1 MKNEVWSYEQG
12 VRLRLLINESTDNKK
27 VKISLEKVDFSDVT
41 LTFASWVKLDKQY
54 EITDS
59 IQSLRDKYNK
69 IQKK

>member
-1 MKNEVWSYEQG
+1 LKNEVWSYEQG